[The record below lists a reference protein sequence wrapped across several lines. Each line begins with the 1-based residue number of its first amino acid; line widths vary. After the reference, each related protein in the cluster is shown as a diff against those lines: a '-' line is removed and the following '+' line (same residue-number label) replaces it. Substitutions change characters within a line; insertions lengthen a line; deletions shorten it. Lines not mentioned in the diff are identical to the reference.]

1 MVRRAKVPRDSS
13 NRIMYGGFSC
23 RELSG
28 WPDGV
33 AYSPKRRKHRKKR
46 EKREVQQAA
55 IDPET
60 LPKFIPEALEIGE
73 TL

>member
-13 NRIMYGGFSC
+13 NRIMYGGFSH

-28 WPDGV
+28 WPDGIR
-33 AYSPKRRKHRKKR
+33 YTPRKRKVRKKA
-46 EKREVQQAA
+46 KRKEQET
-55 IDPET
+55 IDAST